1 MSDKTDT
8 GLETNSEKQDSIV
21 THLMELRDRMI
32 RIVAGLAVILVA
44 LLPFANELYSF
55 VAEPLLRHLPAQSTM
70 VAIDVASPFLTPFKL
85 VLLLAF
91 VITIPWTLYQLWS
104 FVAPG
109 LYRHEKRLVMPLL
122 VSSSLLFYLGMV
134 FAYFVV
140 FPLVFG
146 FFTRVTP
153 DGVTMMTD
161 ISRYLDFVIKMFL
174 AFGIAFEVPV
184 FTFVMVRTGI
194 TTVEALSNARSYV
207 IVAAFVLGMLLTP
220 PDVISQVLLAIPVWL
235 LFELGLLMS
244 RVVQKN
250 TVNTSEENNNK
261 SRFEKMTEA
270 EMEAELD
277 AIEEAETE
285 ASENKIA
292 SSNTLRQ
299 TIAQADEDNES
310 NTNKE

>member
-1 MSDKTDT
+1 MYENTETD
-8 GLETNSEKQDSIV
+8 ETTEKQDSIV

-44 LLPFANELYSF
+44 LLPFANELYYF

-194 TTVEALSNARSYV
+194 TTVQALSNALSL
-207 IVAAFVLGMLLTP
+207 IH
-220 PDVISQVLLAIPVWL
+220 I
-235 LFELGLLMS
+235 
-244 RVVQKN
+244 
-250 TVNTSEENNNK
+250 
-261 SRFEKMTEA
+261 
-270 EMEAELD
+270 
-277 AIEEAETE
+277 
-285 ASENKIA
+285 
-292 SSNTLRQ
+292 
-299 TIAQADEDNES
+299 
-310 NTNKE
+310 

>member
-1 MSDKTDT
+1 
-8 GLETNSEKQDSIV
+8 
-21 THLMELRDRMI
+21 
-32 RIVAGLAVILVA
+32 
-44 LLPFANELYSF
+44 
-55 VAEPLLRHLPAQSTM
+55 M